1 MSPKSRAG
9 ASKDEPQSSKKPASS
24 GTGESAGSKKRAS
37 SAKAGAAAGKTRSGS
52 AKGEPESTQAGPAA
66 TKTGTPGNQETAD
79 SNGQTDGRIR
89 TLDFSQPTKFTTEIR
104 RRISSAIEQFCEALS
119 GRLTNEL
126 AVEVELS
133 VAEVDQ
139 HTWAAAKARL
149 AADAVAVA
157 VEAKEIE
164 RQMLLSVEQPLLLQA
179 LECLLGG
186 QASQAPSERH
196 LTDIDWVLARSLFD
210 GIVAELS
217 TAWGDLGGP
226 QLTRGE
232 VDLEADAGV
241 FAPVGEPT
249 FAVTLTSRID
259 GQSAT
264 MSLLI
269 PWAAVEP
276 VAESIR
282 GGDGPPLT
290 GDVRDPDALRRGLAR
305 AQVLLRAEV
314 GSAQMP
320 IEQMLGLVPGTL
332 AELQGRAEDG
342 VWLFAEGV
350 LLGRG
355 QPGRSGTRRA
365 IKLHSTS
372 ATPTRADTYAKLGRA
387 ELERARAHIDG
398 TGESA
403 EGRAILRSIFVRVW
417 AELGRTHLSLK
428 DAVELG
434 PGALVELDQAAE
446 APVELFVNGLCFA
459 NGSLVVTP
467 DGGWGV
473 QVSALV

>member
-1 MSPKSRAG
+1 MSQKSRAG
-9 ASKDEPQSSKKPASS
+9 ASKDEPPSSKKSAKKPASS
-24 GTGESAGSKKRAS
+24 TTE
-37 SAKAGAAAGKTRSGS
+37 
-52 AKGEPESTQAGPAA
+52 EPGGPA
-66 TKTGTPGNQETAD
+66 G
-79 SNGQTDGRIR
+79 GRIR

-104 RRISSAIEQFCEALS
+104 RRISGAIEQFCEALS

-133 VAEVDQ
+133 VAEVNQ

-157 VEAKEIE
+157 VEAKAIE
-164 RQMLLSVEQPLLLQA
+164 RQMLLSVEQPLLLQV

-186 QASQAPSERH
+186 QAAQAPSERH
-196 LTDIDWVLARSLFD
+196 LTDIDWVLARGLFD

-217 TAWGDLGGP
+217 SSWGELGGP

-249 FAVTLTSRID
+249 FAVTLASRID
-259 GQSAT
+259 GQPAT

-282 GGDGPPLT
+282 GGAGPPLA

-320 IEQMLGLVPGTL
+320 IEQMLKLVPGTL

-342 VWLFAEGV
+342 VSLFAEGV

-365 IKLHSTS
+365 IKLHSTGG
-372 ATPTRADTYAKLGRA
+372 TPTRADTYAKLGRA
-387 ELERARAHIDG
+387 ELERARAHVDG

-428 DAVELG
+428 DAVELA
-434 PGALVELDQAAE
+434 PGAVVELDQAAE

-459 NGSLVVTP
+459 NGTLVVTP

-473 QVSALV
+473 QVSELV